1 MINIQFVFGFIGAA
15 VGIVIGIL
23 VFGQIAVAIDCP
35 GEIGSTNSAGI
46 LLSSDNFNKYLV
58 LVSNTGTAV
67 PAQQAGKFVEADHTG
82 APSTA
87 KGTTTPYTMGSEK
100 YNPGKS
106 ECTNAKT
113 TAWTVL
119 GILPITLF
127 FVLFSIF
134 GAFGRQE

>member
-23 VFGQIAVAIDCP
+23 VFGQIVVAVDCP
-35 GEIGSTNSAGI
+35 GEINTQYQGKTITSAGKYGDP
-46 LLSSDNFNKYLV
+46 SSGASPTEWK
-58 LVSNTGTAV
+58 G
-67 PAQQAGKFVEADHTG
+67 TG
-82 APSTA
+82 ANA
-87 KGTTTPYTMGSEK
+87 L
-100 YNPGKS
+100 NVPGYQ

>member
-23 VFGQIAVAIDCP
+23 VFGQIVVAVDCP
-35 GEIGSTNSAGI
+35 GELNTQYSGTP
-46 LLSSDNFNKYLV
+46 V
-58 LVSNTGTAV
+58 LKEGFYSPTGPNTAN
-67 PAQQAGKFVEADHTG
+67 D
-82 APSTA
+82 
-87 KGTTTPYTMGSEK
+87 TTPV
-100 YNPGKS
+100 PGYQ